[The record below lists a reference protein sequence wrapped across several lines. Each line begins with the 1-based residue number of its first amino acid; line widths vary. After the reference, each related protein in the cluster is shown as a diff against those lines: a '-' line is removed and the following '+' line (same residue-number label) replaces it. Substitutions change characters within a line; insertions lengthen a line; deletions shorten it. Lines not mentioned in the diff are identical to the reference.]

1 MALLQLAL
9 AGDVQVAIS
18 EPILDETVRV
28 LREKFQWSVSELAGV
43 LAVIDACTYRVTPKR
58 TLHVIAE
65 DEPDNRILE
74 CAVEGSCEY
83 IVSGDL
89 HLLRRRNYEGIQI
102 VRVGEFLEPR
112 LHLP

>member
-1 MALLQLAL
+1 
-9 AGDVQVAIS
+9 
-18 EPILDETVRV
+18 
-28 LREKFQWSVSELAGV
+28 VSELAGV

-74 CAVEGSCEY
+74 CAVEGACEY

-89 HLLRRRNYEGIQI
+89 HLLRRGSYEGIQI
-102 VRVGEFLEPR
+102 LKVGEFLDRGLRIP
-112 LHLP
+112 